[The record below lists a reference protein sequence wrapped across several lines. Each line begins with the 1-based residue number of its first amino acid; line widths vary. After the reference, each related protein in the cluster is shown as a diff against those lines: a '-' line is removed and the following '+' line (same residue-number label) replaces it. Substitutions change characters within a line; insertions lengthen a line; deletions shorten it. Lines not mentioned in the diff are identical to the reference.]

1 MNKILYSFFFI
12 TGFCLL
18 MFFPVEAIKKT
29 VPLSKSE
36 KELLTRS
43 RIEVPTHYIEAHNFE
58 GRLPSGETAKL
69 SDYDGKFLLLNFW
82 ATWCNPCLKEMPD
95 LDEAYQILG
104 KHGLAVIA
112 VNMGEDGKRVG
123 KFLKTRLYSSPVI
136 TDPEMTITRLYG
148 VQNIPI
154 TYLIDPSGA
163 ILGRAL
169 GPRKWSVPELLE
181 FFRSR
186 LRGRAD

>member
-1 MNKILYSFFFI
+1 MNKFLYSLFFI

-18 MFFPVEAIKKT
+18 MFFRAEALEKA

-36 KELLTRS
+36 KELLNQS
-43 RIEVPTHYIEAHNFE
+43 RIEVPTHYIEAHDFE
-58 GRLPSGETAKL
+58 GKLPSGETARL

-82 ATWCNPCLKEMPD
+82 ATWCSPCLKEMPD
-95 LDEAYQILG
+95 LDEAYQALG
-104 KHGLAVIA
+104 KDGLAVIA
-112 VNMGEDGKRVG
+112 VSMGEGGKRVE
-123 KFLKTRLYSSPVI
+123 KFLKTRLYSFPVI
-136 TDPEMTITRLYG
+136 TDPEMNITRLYG

-169 GPRKWSVPELLE
+169 GPRKWSAPELLE

-186 LRGRAD
+186 LRGRAG